1 MWIILIL
8 ITVISGILSGMGIG
22 GGAIFIMLS
31 TLFSIFSQKQA
42 QGYNLLMFIV
52 VGIFATIANIKN
64 NNFDKKLFLKII
76 FPTFIGSMCGMYLA
90 KFVSDNDV
98 RKYFYIF
105 MIIIA
110 IYEIIVSILN
120 IKKSKNNNN

>member
-1 MWIILIL
+1 MWIVLLL
-8 ITVISGILSGMGIG
+8 ITIVSGILSGMGIG

-31 TLFSIFSQKQA
+31 TLFSIFSQKEA

-52 VGIFATIANIKN
+52 VGIFATISNFKN
-64 NNFDKKLFLKII
+64 KVFDKKLFLKII
-76 FPTFIGSMCGMYLA
+76 FPIFIGSIAGMYLA
-90 KFVSDNDV
+90 KLVPDNDI

-110 IYEIIVSILN
+110 IYEIIVSIIN
-120 IKKSKNNNN
+120 MKKSKNNSN